1 MTKLTNW
8 TNAGPGLKRIMQA
21 NDVSVHAVAAT
32 TGHSKSGLY
41 RIFNGRTDLRL
52 STLVDIAN
60 TLGYE
65 VQVVIKGKE
74 DPS

>member
-8 TNAGPGLKRIMQA
+8 TNAGPGLKRIMQS
-21 NDVSVHAVAAT
+21 NNVTVQAVAVS
-32 TGHSKSGLY
+32 TGVARSTLY
-41 RIFNGRTDLRL
+41 RILNGRADLRL
-52 STLVDIAN
+52 STLVDIAE